1 MEESLLILLITAAS
15 IGFFHTLLGPDH
27 YLPFIMLARSRGW
40 TTVKTMFVTVLCGLG
55 HVGGS
60 IVLGLLGVVFGWSL
74 NNIEIF
80 ESSRGNIAAWLLI
93 IFGSIYLVWGL
104 YRAYHNKPHTHWHKH
119 ADGSVHRHIH
129 NHSGEHKHVHEKAKG
144 KSITPWILFIIF
156 VFGPCE
162 PLIPILIFPASEG
175 SLIGLILVITTFSLS
190 TILTMTGIVYL
201 SVAGLKLFHLGKLE
215 RFSHAIAGAFIF
227 LSGIGIQFLGL

>member
-1 MEESLLILLITAAS
+1 M
-15 IGFFHTLLGPDH
+15 
-27 YLPFIMLARSRGW
+27 
-40 TTVKTMFVTVLCGLG
+40 
-55 HVGGS
+55 
-60 IVLGLLGVVFGWSL
+60 
-74 NNIEIF
+74 
-80 ESSRGNIAAWLLI
+80 
-93 IFGSIYLVWGL
+93 
-104 YRAYHNKPHTHWHKH
+104 
-119 ADGSVHRHIH
+119 DGSMHRHEH
-129 NHSGEHKHVHEKAKG
+129 THSGEHKHVHENAKG

-175 SLIGLILVITTFSLS
+175 SILGLILVITAFSLS

-201 SVAGLKLFHLGKLE
+201 SATGLKAIQFGKME